1 MDNENAPDCAIAA
14 ATKPPLS
21 QDAAYVP
28 IVSVW
33 AAALLALPLLVM
45 PAAMA
50 TALGVGIGL
59 PELSPIA
66 LSAIAACLGALVGFG
81 AARSIAAYQSKGD
94 TPTSAPAV
102 QAVGEQ
108 IADEPEVQADDED
121 ILVLEE
127 TSIEPEVVAQPIPKP
142 TRATNFPPW
151 PDGLEQPSAEIIL
164 PEAMPKPAAPVE
176 VAPEAP
182 LAQPIAP
189 PIANISVKFEKPV
202 PATPIGG
209 KAVQQLRGADVAD
222 LNMVQLLERFAVA
235 LDHHRE
241 AVGEAGRGQQIR
253 ADGQAGAAQAD
264 QQSPVTNFYPDSDI
278 DAPRSGVS
286 TRTRA
291 IETENALRN
300 ALSDLDR
307 LSGAA

>member
-1 MDNENAPDCAIAA
+1 MDNKNAPDCAIAA
-14 ATKPPLS
+14 ATKLPLS
-21 QDAAYVP
+21 QHAAYVP
-28 IVSVW
+28 IISVW

-50 TALGVGIGL
+50 TGLGNGLGL
-59 PELSPIA
+59 PDLSPIT
-66 LSAIAACLGALVGFG
+66 LSAIASCLGAIVGFG
-81 AARSIAAYQSKGD
+81 SARSVAAYQSPADK
-94 TPTSAPAV
+94 PALAAFAPPVLA
-102 QAVGEQ
+102 QL
-108 IADEPEVQADDED
+108 DEHAEVHPDIED
-121 ILVLEE
+121 VLVLEE
-127 TSIEPEVVAQPIPKP
+127 TSIEPEISVQPIPVP
-142 TRATNFPPW
+142 TRPTNFLPW
-151 PDGLEQPSAEIIL
+151 PDGLEQPRAEIIP
-164 PEAMPKPAAPVE
+164 PEAMPKPVEAAPAA
-176 VAPEAP
+176 AP
-182 LAQPIAP
+182 AQPIAP
-189 PIANISVKFEKPV
+189 PIANISVKFEEPA
-202 PATPIGG
+202 PATPVGG

-241 AVGEAGRGQQIR
+241 AVGEADSGQQTH
-253 ADGQAGAAQAD
+253 AHGQTGATQAD
-264 QQSPVTNFYPDSDI
+264 PQIPITNFYPDSDI